1 MNEHSV
7 GFLIYPGVA
16 SLDVAGPAQAL
27 AVAGEGQYRVTLL
40 SVAGGLV
47 ESDCPGVSFATT
59 PVADAPKIIDTLFL
73 PGGIEA
79 PAAAVDPDLVRAVRE
94 LAPRVKRVACVCTGA
109 FVAAEA
115 GLLTGRRVAT
125 HWRYCDRFAGRYRDV
140 ILERE
145 RIWVQ
150 DGRIWSSAGVTA
162 GVDLTLALIERD
174 LGIKTALQV
183 ARELVV
189 FLKRPGGQSQF
200 SNVLSA
206 QMADA
211 GGPFEAL
218 LAWIPEHLDADFRIE
233 ALAEKAGMSP
243 RTFARSFVARIGK
256 TPAQAVELIR
266 IQADKDAIEQSG
278 TPLGVIAARCGFG
291 NEQRMRRAF
300 VRKFNATPAELRAR
314 FSSLEDRRQ
323 A

>member
-1 MNEHSV
+1 
-7 GFLIYPGVA
+7 
-16 SLDVAGPAQAL
+16 
-27 AVAGEGQYRVTLL
+27 
-40 SVAGGLV
+40 
-47 ESDCPGVSFATT
+47 
-59 PVADAPKIIDTLFL
+59 
-73 PGGIEA
+73 
-79 PAAAVDPDLVRAVRE
+79 
-94 LAPRVKRVACVCTGA
+94 
-109 FVAAEA
+109 
-115 GLLTGRRVAT
+115 
-125 HWRYCDRFAGRYRDV
+125 
-140 ILERE
+140 
-145 RIWVQ
+145 VQ
-150 DGRIWSSAGVTA
+150 DGRICSSAGVTA

-266 IQADKDAIEQSG
+266 IQAAKDAIEQSG

-291 NEQRMRRAF
+291 NEAAVCRSTGQRMAIEELVHDTANPVFRPREWHAGSPS
-300 VRKFNATPAELRAR
+300 VMRWTMPYPETPA
-314 FSSLEDRRQ
+314 Q
-323 A
+323 AGVCGIW